1 MKTVIEIARE
11 ADLKSNKGGPYRIDP
26 ETGAWLERFAEIV
39 RADEREALAQPEQ
52 EPLAYAGVKVWVG
65 NQQVVRLLTQTEL
78 HYSGEPW
85 LLVELNAL
93 KCVAALKEKTA

>member
-39 RADEREALAQPEQ
+39 RADERERIKLESQRCLKNPS
-52 EPLAYAGVKVWVG
+52 KG
-65 NQQVVRLLTQTEL
+65 NT
-78 HYSGEPW
+78 
-85 LLVELNAL
+85 
-93 KCVAALKEKTA
+93 